1 MIGRYSY
8 TEGITNRVYVDNST
22 IYNSYTMW
30 AMRSHAKDSLSIL
43 TFTNNAYCLTPSLQ
57 FQGYADLYFDN
68 SVFANGSKNSLK
80 LSYASV
86 SANNVGSGTGAM
98 YFKNNSKA
106 YISNLD
112 VQVNASPAFKLA
124 FEGESEW
131 IPSLSGDYRASFL
144 KADRSEICTLSENG
158 LVLAPKANCSWSL
171 GKAITGEG
179 GVMKKG
185 EGTLKFIT
193 QESVTI
199 TEKNNSGNIVS
210 AVTNKIAGGRFAI
223 SSPYTLDFD
232 GTMNI
237 REGKVVIEE
246 GAGRTNAVF
255 AGTGTLSAE
264 KLPSPV
270 FNLSVNDDYETK
282 EVLTLENFTTDGGA
296 TFNLM
301 RDEENPLLR
310 PFRPFVVARYTGNAP
325 SLAGWKLSNTGLEQT
340 SASFTAKDGVI
351 TAEISVGMLIIFK

>member
-1 MIGRYSY
+1 
-8 TEGITNRVYVDNST
+8 
-22 IYNSYTMW
+22 
-30 AMRSHAKDSLSIL
+30 
-43 TFTNNAYCLTPSLQ
+43 
-57 FQGYADLYFDN
+57 
-68 SVFANGSKNSLK
+68 
-80 LSYASV
+80 
-86 SANNVGSGTGAM
+86 
-98 YFKNNSKA
+98 
-106 YISNLD
+106 
-112 VQVNASPAFKLA
+112 
-124 FEGESEW
+124 
-131 IPSLSGDYRASFL
+131 
-144 KADRSEICTLSENG
+144 
-158 LVLAPKANCSWSL
+158 
-171 GKAITGEG
+171 
-179 GVMKKG
+179 MKKG
-185 EGTLKFIT
+185 EGTLNFIT

-237 REGKVVIEE
+237 REGKVVVEE
-246 GAGRTNAVF
+246 GACRTNAVF

-282 EVLTLENFTTDGGA
+282 EVLMLENFTTDGGA